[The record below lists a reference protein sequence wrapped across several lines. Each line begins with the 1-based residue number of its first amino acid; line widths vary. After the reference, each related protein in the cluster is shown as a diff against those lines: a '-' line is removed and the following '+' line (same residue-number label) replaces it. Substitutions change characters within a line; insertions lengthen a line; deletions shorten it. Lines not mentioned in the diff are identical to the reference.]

1 VLKTV
6 TLEKMIMDILYQS
19 SPSAFAQIVD
29 KLRNKSDEELKM
41 LYLKFFANELNKE
54 WEKITEEANFGGS
67 TEDDIV
73 KAIQKKRYNYQDV

>member
-1 VLKTV
+1 
-6 TLEKMIMDILYQS
+6 MDILYQS

>member
-1 VLKTV
+1 
-6 TLEKMIMDILYQS
+6 MDILYQS

-41 LYLKFFANELNKE
+41 LYLKFFANELNEE

>member
-1 VLKTV
+1 
-6 TLEKMIMDILYQS
+6 MDILDQS

-41 LYLKFFANELNKE
+41 LYLKFFANKLNEE